1 LATRRARS
9 SLAVKPEI
17 AHQIS
22 PLHRRR
28 YGHIMSAIFPKSDIT
43 ERDYDVRFVPKA
55 DMLATSAI
63 SLLGLSAR

>member
-1 LATRRARS
+1 
-9 SLAVKPEI
+9 
-17 AHQIS
+17 
-22 PLHRRR
+22 
-28 YGHIMSAIFPKSDIT
+28 MSAILPKSDIT